1 MHGRHAAADVIAP
14 SSVALTLAS
23 AERVRIRIGELL
35 PEALQAA

>member
-1 MHGRHAAADVIAP
+1 MHGRHAAADVIVA